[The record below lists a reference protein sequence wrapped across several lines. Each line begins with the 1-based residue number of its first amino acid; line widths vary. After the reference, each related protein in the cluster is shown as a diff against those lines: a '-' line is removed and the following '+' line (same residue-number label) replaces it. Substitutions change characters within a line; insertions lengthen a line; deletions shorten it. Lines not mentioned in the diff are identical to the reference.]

1 MPPLEEKAKGL
12 AAEDA
17 LTQARCAFILR
28 HGHYAD
34 GTVHHWTPKGITKG
48 DLWQQTENRALG
60 AGRGS
65 AARRASPTTALSTLN
80 RNSRRAIHPTD
91 PMSFAQ

>member
-1 MPPLEEKAKGL
+1 VPPLEEKAKGL

-60 AGRGS
+60 AV
-65 AARRASPTTALSTLN
+65 RRAFISSYSYKPKIGTVQHWASGGG
-80 RNSRRAIHPTD
+80 I
-91 PMSFAQ
+91 